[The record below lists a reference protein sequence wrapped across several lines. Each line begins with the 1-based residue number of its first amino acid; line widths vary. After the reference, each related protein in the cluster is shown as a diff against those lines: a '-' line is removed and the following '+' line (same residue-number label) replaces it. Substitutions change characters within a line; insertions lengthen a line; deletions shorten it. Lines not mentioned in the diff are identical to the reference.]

1 LNDFYKA
8 PPKTSFQHNFKPD
21 TKIGTKHLDY
31 IHFSPISKHIHQT
44 TTTAHLIL
52 KGILQTLR
60 CPDSFNYEFSPLL
73 FEQHWLA
80 RTPHSQFREQLH
92 KVCLAPLHQAL
103 HPKTDHAPQ
112 LHGLRLHDHH
122 TYQTQTQQHQQAS
135 TSTSDS
141 NPKVQKSSVTQP
153 RVTLSNVQQKH
164 TSTSAKESEIAR
176 ELKEARACQ
185 EAIGREMDF
194 REACGRT
201 RTLRNLG
208 GWEVPAVPALVVVKK
223 TLAQVIASE
232 DIVCSVLPKEKEV
245 KTEVRRN
252 AVVKGGINPILTQVR
267 PDSKKTL
274 CAADLD
280 NIYNL

>member
-1 LNDFYKA
+1 MPRLV
-8 PPKTSFQHNFKPD
+8 QLR
-21 TKIGTKHLDY
+21 I
-31 IHFSPISKHIHQT
+31 FST
-44 TTTAHLIL
+44 TVRAT
-52 KGILQTLR
+52 
-60 CPDSFNYEFSPLL
+60 
-73 FEQHWLA
+73 LA
-80 RTPHSQFREQLH
+80 RPNPALTIQRAIH

-208 GWEVPAVPALVVVKK
+208 VWEVPAVPALVVKK
-223 TLAQVIASE
+223 TLAQVIASD

-252 AVVKGGINPILTQVR
+252 AVVKGGINPTLTQVR

>member
-1 LNDFYKA
+1 MSRLVQL
-8 PPKTSFQHNFKPD
+8 P
-21 TKIGTKHLDY
+21 I
-31 IHFSPISKHIHQT
+31 FSIT
-44 TTTAHLIL
+44 VRAT
-52 KGILQTLR
+52 
-60 CPDSFNYEFSPLL
+60 
-73 FEQHWLA
+73 LA
-80 RTPHSQFREQLH
+80 RPNPALIIQRAIH
-92 KVCLAPLHQAL
+92 KVSLAPLHQAL

-112 LHGLRLHDHH
+112 LHGLRLHDHY
-122 TYQTQTQQHQQAS
+122 TYQIQTQQHLQAS

-141 NPKVQKSSVTQP
+141 NLKVQKSSVTQP
-153 RVTLSNVQQKH
+153 RVTLCNVQQKH
-164 TSTSAKESEIAR
+164 TLTSAKESEIAR

-185 EAIGREMDF
+185 EVLGRGMDF

-208 GWEVPAVPALVVVKK
+208 VWEVPAVPALVVKK

-245 KTEVRRN
+245 KNEVRRN
-252 AVVKGGINPILTQVR
+252 AVVKGGINPILTRVG